1 TPDGNII
8 LQVDVHKDSAGTET
22 RNGIII
28 NTKQVKTMVLVE
40 NGGTVVLGGIYTQ
53 EEREDITKVPFLGDI
68 PLFGYLFKTKGRT
81 NNKTELL
88 VFITPKVLTERLTA
102 K

>member
-1 TPDGNII
+1 MSHRKEQGNI
-8 LQVDVHKDSAGTET
+8 LGY
-22 RNGIII
+22 
-28 NTKQVKTMVLVE
+28 VLV
-40 NGGTVVLGGIYTQ
+40 GVVLAALVIGGIF
-53 EEREDITKVPFLGDI
+53 ELFEDDAEAKVPFLGDI